1 MKAVAISQIEAECRQ
16 ACAPPAGHVAHAPMQ
31 HSPEEGCPM
40 QADHAQADDHAQ
52 HHPDHA
58 QHHPD
63 HLRPFP
69 STAEYVAHLDRA
81 DRAEWQKPDAVIA
94 ALSLAPD
101 AVVADLGA
109 GSGYFSFRI
118 AASLP
123 AGRVVALDIDPEMVR
138 HITAKATAEKVPNVQ
153 ALLADPAAPMIPPD
167 TTLALVVDVLH
178 HVPAPAAW
186 LAHVASQLKP
196 GAQLAVIEFR
206 MGDVPVGPPDKHKL
220 SKERLLEMAQAAGL
234 TLAHDH
240 DAVLPYQHLLIFQKP

>member
-1 MKAVAISQIEAECRQ
+1 
-16 ACAPPAGHVAHAPMQ
+16 
-31 HSPEEGCPM
+31 M
-40 QADHAQADDHAQ
+40 QADHAQADG
-52 HHPDHA
+52 HA

-81 DRAEWQKPDAVIA
+81 DRAEWQKPEAVIA

-109 GSGYFSFRI
+109 GSGYFSFRL

-138 HITAKATAEKVPNVQ
+138 HIHHKAMTENISNVQ
-153 ALLADPAAPMIPPD
+153 AKLADPAAPMIPPD

-178 HVPAPAAW
+178 HVPSPPAW
-186 LAHVASQLKP
+186 VAHVASQLKP

-206 MGDVPVGPPDKHKL
+206 MGDVPVGPPDKHKI